1 MYIGTVSVYNA
12 AYQETERDIAL
23 EESKKKKWNKLWLIP
38 VLILAVAGI
47 AVGIVYY
54 RLDAQN
60 EVRVEFSMLGDEV
73 IAVEYGEKYKEP
85 GVSAIAYGTVL
96 FPEGKDIS
104 AKVRVTGSVNH
115 EKLGKNIISYDLDY
129 KGYSQHYE
137 RIVRVVDTQSPVI
150 TLVPDS
156 DENIKPGEAYEEAGY
171 TATDNYDGDITD
183 RVVRVEKDGL
193 FLYTVLDSSG
203 NPGYVERNIYDFD
216 TTPPVLTLKG
226 GNKVK
231 STVGSL
237 REDPGYTAEDD
248 FAGDVTD
255 RVEIIGNV
263 NWFLPGIY
271 ELTYQVSDL
280 AGNTSAA
287 SRLITM
293 EAVEGEEPVMPTAK
307 TIYLTFDDGPGP
319 YTGKLL
325 DTLKRYDVKAT
336 FFVTDSGYSETM
348 KRIVNEGHSIG
359 IHTMDHDYKK
369 IYSSANAF
377 YDDLLGMQQVI
388 EDTTGVRTYLM
399 RFPGGSSNVM
409 SSVPGLMS
417 LLSKSVIAAGFRYF
431 DWNVDSKD
439 ASGAV
444 STGVIANNVTANCTG
459 RKVCV
464 VLQHDTHE
472 NSVAAVQRIILWG
485 KRNGYTF
492 QALDMTSPGMH
503 HTVLN

>member
-1 MYIGTVSVYNA
+1 M
-12 AYQETERDIAL
+12 ETERDIVL
-23 EESKKKKWNKLWLIP
+23 EESKKKKWNKLWAIP
-38 VLILAVAGI
+38 AVLLVLTAVVA
-47 AVGIVYY
+47 GIVYY
-54 RLDAQN
+54 RLDSQN
-60 EVRVEFSMLGDEV
+60 EVRVEFSLNGDE
-73 IAVEYGEKYKEP
+73 AVTVEFGEKYREP
-85 GVSAIAYGTVL
+85 GVNAVAYGTVL
-96 FPEGKDIS
+96 YADGRDIS
-104 AKVRVTGSVNH
+104 SKVKITGEVNLD
-115 EKLGKNIISYDLDY
+115 KLGKNVISYDLDY
-129 KGYSQHYE
+129 KGFTAHAE
-137 RIVRVVDTQSPVI
+137 RIVRVIDTQPPVI

-156 DENIKPGEAYEEAGY
+156 SDNIRPGEEYVDAGY
-171 TATDNYDGDITD
+171 TAVDNYDGDITD
-183 RVVRVEKDGL
+183 RVVRVEKDGR

-203 NPGYVERNIYDFD
+203 NPGFIERNIYDFD

-237 REDPGYTAEDD
+237 MADPGYTAEDD

-263 NWFLPGIY
+263 NWFLPGVY

-280 AGNTSAA
+280 AGNMSAA

-293 EAVEGEEPVMPTAK
+293 EAVEGEEPVMPTEK

-319 YTGKLL
+319 YTNKLL
-325 DTLKRYDVKAT
+325 DTLKRYNVKAT
-336 FFVTDSGYSETM
+336 FFVTNSGYSETM
-348 KRIVNEGHSIG
+348 KRIVKEGHAIG

-409 SSVPGLMS
+409 SPVPGLMN

-444 STGVIANNVTANCTG
+444 STGVIASNVTANCAG

-472 NSVAAVQRIILWG
+472 NSVAAVQRVILWG
-485 KRNGYTF
+485 KKNGYTF
-492 QALDMTSPGMH
+492 RALDMTSPGMH